1 MEAVR
6 PVLQGSRAQRQTSLL
21 TLVSMELSRRA
32 PTLIRVVPYAHS
44 VVNVQSTLQPQLP
57 HAQPFSMHLKVATNA
72 PRVPTWATHLAG

>member
-21 TLVSMELSRRA
+21 TLVSMELSRQA
-32 PTLIRVVPYAHS
+32 QTLIRVVPFAHS